1 MDWKVKEEYKDHK
14 PLNMN
19 VSYGELLPHQIKN
32 LSDEAK
38 NKYFT
43 NTSKSKKKH
52 VKKIIDANETL

>member
-1 MDWKVKEEYKDHK
+1 MAYKVKEEYKNYK

-32 LSDEAK
+32 LSEEVK

-52 VKKIIDANETL
+52 VKKL